1 LHGIFVVVVASFV
14 GVLNYQHGVTVYIG
28 VVNYSGFSVSVQ
40 FVAVFQFLGSWIF
53 FCFNYKFPSFC

>member
-28 VVNYSGFSVSVQ
+28 VVNDSGFSVSVQ
-40 FVAVFQFLGSWIF
+40 FVAVLQF
-53 FCFNYKFPSFC
+53 